1 MAPIQR
7 LSDAFS
13 ETVDTKIDAH
23 VIEVENLMKQGVRK
37 SLVLLGLSAVLAL
50 MAIGAILTLPAACY
64 LP

>member
-13 ETVDTKIDAH
+13 ETVDAKIDAH

-50 MAIGAILTLPAACY
+50 MAIGAILTLPAVCY